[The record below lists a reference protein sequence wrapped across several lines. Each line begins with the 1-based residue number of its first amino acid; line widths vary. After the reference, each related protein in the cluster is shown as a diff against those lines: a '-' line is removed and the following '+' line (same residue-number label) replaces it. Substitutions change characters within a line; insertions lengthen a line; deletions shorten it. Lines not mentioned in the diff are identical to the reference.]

1 VPFGPRLIR
10 SRPPFG
16 EPLESVES
24 LRKVLL
30 SAPGVC
36 GVQSIELHRKGG
48 YVAVMDFDR
57 AAFDGFI
64 KHIEAEGWMSVF

>member
-1 VPFGPRLIR
+1 MRR
-10 SRPPFG
+10 RPPFG
-16 EPLESVES
+16 EPLESGES
-24 LRKVLL
+24 PRKVLL

-57 AAFDGFI
+57 AASTDSSNTLRPKDG
-64 KHIEAEGWMSVF
+64 